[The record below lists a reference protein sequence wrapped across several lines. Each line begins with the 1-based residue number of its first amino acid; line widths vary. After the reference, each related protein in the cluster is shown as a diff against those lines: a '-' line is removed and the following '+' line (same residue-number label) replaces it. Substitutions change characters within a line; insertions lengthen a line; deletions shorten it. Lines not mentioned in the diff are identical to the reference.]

1 MLIDIIKKGSTDRQV
16 LVRVIDSTD
25 GTPETA
31 VAYNTAGVDLWYRR
45 EGATKTSITEATL
58 ATVDA
63 AHSDGGFIHVGDG
76 YCRLDL
82 PDAAFAS
89 GANFVD
95 VGGTFTGM
103 IVIGG
108 RVKLVGVDL
117 EDAVRGGMT
126 ALPNAAADAA
136 GGLPISDAGGL
147 DLDSKV
153 GNLPSAAA
161 GASGGLLISGSNSGT
176 TTLGALTV
184 TGATTLT
191 GALTSTNAS
200 NDLRLGAT
208 ERGLQRD
215 KIIERTVI
223 RGTAA
228 TGTLSTT
235 QMTTTGMSPAMTAA
249 NQLAGQILMF
259 DHDTTTAA
267 LRGQK
272 TDITASS
279 AAANPLLTFT
289 ALTTAPANGDTFTIG

>member
-1 MLIDIIKKGSTDRQV
+1 MFKNVAGQTVEFFVFDYTTGAPKTGDAANLTKYLSKDDGTLTALTDTSAAEISSTNAPGWYRCDVSQTESNANKLLFTGKSSTSNVAVVGRVIYTRPQYAADM
-16 LVRVIDSTD
+16 VIDSS
-25 GTPETA
+25 G
-31 VAYNTAGVDLWYRR
+31 
-45 EGATKTSITEATL
+45 
-58 ATVDA
+58 
-63 AHSDGGFIHVGDG
+63 
-76 YCRLDL
+76 RLD
-82 PDAAFAS
+82 
-89 GANFVD
+89 V
-95 VGGTFTGM
+95 
-103 IVIGG
+103 
-108 RVKLVGVDL
+108 
-117 EDAVRGGMT
+117 
-126 ALPNAAADAA
+126 
-136 GGLPISDAGGL
+136 
-147 DLDSKV
+147 SKV
-153 GNLPSAAA
+153 SGTAQTAKDIGAAVPAAAA

-228 TGTLSTT
+228 AGTLSTT